1 MPPQAADR
9 QCCSG
14 QTCGSLCIPKSCG
27 LLLISIV
34 WVGDEFKLALLLA
47 VLANIGRTLRTFGG
61 GMALLVADAA
71 STAENARLGALGLG
85 VTGWISKDQKLD
97 EATYPSSPQL

>member
-1 MPPQAADR
+1 
-9 QCCSG
+9 
-14 QTCGSLCIPKSCG
+14 
-27 LLLISIV
+27 
-34 WVGDEFKLALLLA
+34 
-47 VLANIGRTLRTFGG
+47 
-61 GMALLVADAA
+61 MALLVADAA